1 MPSKMPYNPNDTFSL
16 TIITAGPPGS
26 GKSRLVKAISDYLQE
41 HEDFELED
49 ILVEEGNHRESFL
62 AHVRLKDAS

>member
-26 GKSRLVKAISDYLQE
+26 GKSRLVKAISDFIQE

-49 ILVEEGNHRESFL
+49 ALVERGNQHENLL
-62 AHVRLKDAS
+62 AHVRLKNNT